1 MEGWNGGGLGPD
13 ETQGGEKRCLVS
25 EGKEE
30 DRKEENSDQLISGE
44 TAGLCVDRRRAFAL
58 QKWETWR
65 RRRSKEKGEKRRA
78 QARCE
83 KLKRLVL
90 QPLCLGTYQPGPAS
104 SGGCPATK
112 PELPDRSWERPRGPN
127 PGLCWAKACCNV

>member
-13 ETQGGEKRCLVS
+13 ETQGGGEKRCLVS

-58 QKWETWR
+58 QKVGDVEAN
-65 RRRSKEKGEKRRA
+65 EVEGEGEK
-78 QARCE
+78 E
-83 KLKRLVL
+83 E
-90 QPLCLGTYQPGPAS
+90 S
-104 SGGCPATK
+104 SGS
-112 PELPDRSWERPRGPN
+112 L
-127 PGLCWAKACCNV
+127 

>member
-1 MEGWNGGGLGPD
+1 MEDWNGGGLGPD

-30 DRKEENSDQLISGE
+30 DGKEESSDQLISGE

-65 RRRSKEKGEKRRA
+65 RRRSKEKGKKRRA
-78 QARCE
+78 QARS
-83 KLKRLVL
+83 
-90 QPLCLGTYQPGPAS
+90 P
-104 SGGCPATK
+104 
-112 PELPDRSWERPRGPN
+112 
-127 PGLCWAKACCNV
+127 